1 LIDNGADFDPGITS
15 PNGAWNA
22 PVSDLVKYVAFLT
35 DALVPGMTRDRYEV
49 VLSRASLKE
58 MWKPGMPMSQGYE
71 SSPNQW
77 MGLSFFVLDRN
88 GQRILGHT
96 GSQAGFRS
104 FYYFDPETQAG
115 VIAVFNTS
123 NSAAPASR
131 LQSQVTAAA
140 LGLLKRE

>member
-1 LIDNGADFDPGITS
+1 
-15 PNGAWNA
+15 
-22 PVSDLVKYVAFLT
+22 
-35 DALVPGMTRDRYEV
+35 MTRDRYEV